1 MKDTKIKL
9 VDGIFGCSE
18 DAHIRVDT
26 SNGNGEHAV
35 EIRLRENDKSDQ
47 ITQREDPSEK
57 TCLDGTSNKSVEN
70 CVRLVETGS
79 RTGKDDDQRD

>member
-35 EIRLRENDKSDQ
+35 EIRLQENDKSDQ
-47 ITQREDPSEK
+47 ITQ
-57 TCLDGTSNKSVEN
+57 
-70 CVRLVETGS
+70 
-79 RTGKDDDQRD
+79 